1 MKQKILNITEVKNKP
16 TTGKPAKKHYKKRLN
31 NEVIREERGK
41 KAEIR

>member
-31 NEVIREERGK
+31 NEMTK
-41 KAEIR
+41 L